1 MKKLLGIVVLG
12 LLLSGN
18 DSAASGWIE
27 IKSKNNQSKH
37 WNVKKAEEIAPNTFK
52 VPSVI
57 IKTEEKL
64 KYENFLIKNMV
75 PYCGKAPGKYKE
87 PSSFLIHG
95 KPTTLKR
102 SIQFLP
108 GVEEGL
114 WNDYKAGK
122 SKKPPGMS
130 LEEFQF
136 EWYGNYIDAS
146 QKTVLYEIPYEKFN
160 SIGKFSFTVWCSSRI
175 SNNVIFDYSKSNENA
190 VIAENIKF
198 HSQETVKPDFFN
210 CRKRTM
216 GIEVFGEVIWDPRP
230 VRKNTHGE
238 LYLNTLCEKLNR

>member
-1 MKKLLGIVVLG
+1 MKNILVTITFLVCFQI
-12 LLLSGN
+12 SN
-18 DSAASGWIE
+18 AASEWIE
-27 IKSKNNQSKH
+27 IKSKNNESKH
-37 WNVKKAEEIAPNTFK
+37 WNIVKAEEIAPNTFK

-75 PYCGKAPGKYKE
+75 PYCGKAPGRYKE
-87 PSSFLIHG
+87 PSSFLING
-95 KPTTLKR
+95 KPTTSKR

-108 GVEEGL
+108 GMEESL

-122 SKKPPGMS
+122 SKKRPGMS

-146 QKTVLYEIPYEKFN
+146 EKTVSYEIPYEKFKGN
-160 SIGKFSFTVWCSSRI
+160 FSFTVWCSSRI
-175 SNNVIFDYSKSNENA
+175 SNNTIFDYSKSNENA

-198 HSQETVKPDFFN
+198 NSQETVTPDFFN

-216 GIEVFGEVIWDPRP
+216 GVEVYGEVIWNPRP
-230 VRKNTHGE
+230 VRKNTYGE
-238 LYLNTLCEKLNR
+238 LYLNTICDKLDS